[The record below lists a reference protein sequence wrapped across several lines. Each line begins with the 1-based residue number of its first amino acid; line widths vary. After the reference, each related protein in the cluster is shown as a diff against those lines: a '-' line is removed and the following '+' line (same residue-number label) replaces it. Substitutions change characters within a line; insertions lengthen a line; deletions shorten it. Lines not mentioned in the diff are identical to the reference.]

1 MMRWAFLAASVALS
15 ALAPAYAQDNKPAG
29 AEPAAQRNAV
39 AQPVVDTGTPPAS
52 DLIVTSPP
60 NADPAR
66 TYADPE
72 AALVQADIDYLIREA
87 RRSLANNSAQEQVAL
102 WTFAVFADDFAA
114 GRYTEA
120 RATLSNAPGGL
131 RGGLANMLEPFL
143 FAAEGQVDRG
153 VERVG
158 AGNELP
164 QPLPDVARALVF
176 ESAGR
181 LNEAAAV
188 YAQMIEGLDLTPPP
202 DAEPRNLEEFE
213 RALNAARITHSVYR
227 AALVFH
233 RLGRTEEARR
243 YYNVVM
249 EFAPRS
255 EDVQQNLRRLDAGQQ
270 PFEPALT
277 PRTAAGRWMIF
288 LSEFV
293 TQAEM
298 LAGVMSSQ
306 DPTPGLASVSG
317 TALLQI
323 GLLLAPDASD
333 WRLYAAQQLVNANGN
348 DGAERILA
356 LMPADDVFTPDS
368 DILRAGILIRRDDDA
383 GAVAAA
389 ERAAAR
395 AGERWTMVAAT
406 ADIYRQANRPAE
418 AIATYDRALAMATD
432 AEDRADILSYRAYAN
447 RFNGNLPAAVADMRQ
462 ALEIDQSVDTR
473 FVYVSILMD
482 GDAGAWRD
490 GIQVA
495 RGLFA
500 EQPDSVLRLNA
511 LGYALIQRPEGLE
524 EGYRLLWRGF
534 NFGQQN
540 YAVVDSLGWAYYL
553 YGHFDEAR
561 ALIERANSLN
571 VEEPNAEILDHLG
584 DVYWRLNRRDDARTQ
599 WRAALAADPD
609 AIRRRSLEQKLSR
622 GLTEPAPRRRE
633 LPQVDLPDRPAQ
645 QDDL

>member
-1 MMRWAFLAASVALS
+1 MMRWAFLAASVALG
-15 ALAPAYAQDNKPAG
+15 ALTPAYAQSNAPVGNAVLQPIADVSTA
-29 AEPAAQRNAV
+29 PAA
-39 AQPVVDTGTPPAS
+39 

-66 TYADPE
+66 TYADPA
-72 AALVQADIDYLIREA
+72 AALVEADIDYLIREA
-87 RRSLANNSAQEQVAL
+87 RRALANDSAGDQAAL
-102 WTFAVFADDFAA
+102 WTMAVFADDFAA
-114 GRYTEA
+114 GRYADA

-131 RGGLANMLEPFL
+131 RGGLADMLEPFL
-143 FAAEGQVDRG
+143 FAAEGQPDRG
-153 VERVG
+153 VERVN
-158 AGNELP
+158 AGNALP

-181 LNEAAAV
+181 LQEAAAV
-188 YAQMIEGLDLTPPP
+188 YSQMVEGLDLTPPP

-213 RALNAARITHSVYR
+213 RSLNAARITHAVYR
-227 AALVFH
+227 AALVSH

-243 YYNVVM
+243 YYNVVL

-255 EDVQQNLRRLDAGQQ
+255 EDVQQNLRLLADGQ
-270 PFEPALT
+270 PPAEAALT

-298 LAGVMSSQ
+298 LSGVLSRQ
-306 DPTPGLASVSG
+306 DPTAGLASVSG
-317 TALLQI
+317 TALLQV

-333 WRLYAAQQLVNANGN
+333 WRLYAAQQLVRVNGN

-356 LMPADDVFTPDS
+356 QMPADDVFAPDS
-368 DILRAGILIRRDDDA
+368 DIIRAGILVRRDDDA

-395 AGERWTMVAAT
+395 AGDRWSLVAAS
-406 ADIYRQANRPAE
+406 ADIFRQAGRPAE
-418 AIATYDRALAMATD
+418 AIAAYDRALAMVTD
-432 AEDRADILSYRAYAN
+432 AEDRADILNYRAYAN
-447 RFNGNLPAAVADMRQ
+447 RFNGNLDAAIADVR
-462 ALEIDQSVDTR
+462 AAYEIDQSVDTR
-473 FVYVSILMD
+473 LMYVSILMD
-482 GDAGAWRD
+482 GDTRTWRE

-511 LGYALIQRPEGLE
+511 LGYALIQQPEGLE

-534 NFGQQN
+534 NFGQQDFS
-540 YAVVDSLGWAYYL
+540 VVDSLGWAYYL

-561 ALIERANSLN
+561 ALIERAVSLN
-571 VEEPNAEILDHLG
+571 VGDPNAEILDHLG
-584 DVYWRLNRRDDARTQ
+584 DIYWRLNRRDDARVQ

-609 AIRRRSLEQKLSR
+609 AIRRRELEQKLSR
-622 GLTEPAPRRRE
+622 GLTEAAPRRRE